1 MVKLQYQERTIL
13 LVRQLVNLEATWD
26 EDGELIPTYGVLS
39 ATKMQELDNEMARKT
54 HSQEEVYDAMDK
66 LELHSENAQW
76 FSLFPEYVEAP
87 KAVILDAAEDNEGHP
102 FAINVDVIVGS
113 ERHRYMRVGS
123 PLKRRSEVNQD
134 GNFGGFT
141 GMPDDDTI
149 KKVFKDSLDDT

>member
-1 MVKLQYQERTIL
+1 MGLYTDSIHGPRDRSCEP
-13 LVRQLVNLEATWD
+13 LE
-26 EDGELIPTYGVLS
+26 IYRFI
-39 ATKMQELDNEMARKT
+39 Q
-54 HSQEEVYDAMDK
+54 
-66 LELHSENAQW
+66 NAQW

-87 KAVILDAAEDNEGHP
+87 KAVILDAVEDNEGHP

-113 ERHRYMRVGS
+113 ERYRYMRAGS